1 MLTGMDPLTMLS
13 SSLPQ
18 CIDTSSKGT
27 SICLRHSSTLI
38 KITAGEYFNWH
49 LNGKLT
55 TFLSIRTCLNYL
67 LYYYNWLHLLAPI
80 STTSC
85 VMHKLVLFNMGD
97 YLDFMQLHH
106 KRWARVSFDRTWD
119 GWHEY
124 DKGDHIRSWHGQ
136 CKLLTLSPLQ
146 LCHVYSF
153 LMLVICPTFHLLD
166 VGHFPV
172 PGWED

>member
-1 MLTGMDPLTMLS
+1 MLMGMDPLTMLS

-85 VMHKLVLFNMGD
+85 VMHKLVLFNMKD

-106 KRWARVSFDRTWD
+106 KRWARVSFDWTWD

-153 LMLVICPTFHLLD
+153 LMLVICPSFHLD